1 MAIEVQDTAKTMTA
15 ILSSTYWKI
24 YIAKN
29 RCRSYWKEMDEFRS
43 ISPREAR
50 RRMGERLAAQ
60 LQYFGRRADAL
71 AEWKEAATVRDP
83 EDAWRIWSSLPIM
96 TKRDLVTRFH
106 PREMAPRFGLV
117 GKADSTGG
125 STGEPTHFFHTQES
139 IDANAAAIL
148 YARRKMGW
156 RPGMARVG
164 LWGSDRDVG
173 RAGAT
178 RRDRIESR
186 LRNEYM
192 ISGFEAT
199 GGTVDTLLDMIRR
212 RAPVA
217 VFGYSTLLE
226 FASREV
232 LRRGDL
238 PPAASVRTAW
248 NGGEMLFQSQSEVF
262 RQAFGVP
269 ILNWYGGRE
278 LTVMAFQE
286 AAGGPLYAVRPYLL
300 VEVVDD
306 AGKPVGPG
314 EPGRLVWTST
324 VCRGTPFLRYDIG
337 DSGLYS
343 AEGADESG
351 IRAIQELHGRDA
363 GILKLP
369 NGKVINCI
377 FWNHLFKEFVEVE
390 QFQVALLSSQTVE
403 LRLKGTAF
411 PPEREARLRSV
422 LGGLLNGVP
431 VSIRWMDRIPLT
443 REGKLMQVVRE

>member
-1 MAIEVQDTAKTMTA
+1 MGIEFPDVAKMTA
-15 ILSSTYWKI
+15 ILSSAYWKT

-29 RCRSYWKEMDEFRS
+29 HCHSYWKEMDEFRS
-43 ISPREAR
+43 ISSREAR
-50 RRMGERLAAQ
+50 RRMGERLVAQ

-71 AEWKEAATVRDP
+71 SEWKEAAAVREP
-83 EDAWRIWSSLPIM
+83 EDAWRIWSSLPII

-106 PREMAPRFGLV
+106 PREMAPRFGLA

-125 STGEPTHFFHTQES
+125 STGEPTHFFHTRES
-139 IDANAAAIL
+139 VNVNAAAIL

-156 RPGMARVG
+156 WPGLARVG

-178 RRDRIESR
+178 RRNRIESR

-192 ISGFEAT
+192 IAGFEANDS
-199 GGTVDTLLDMIRR
+199 TVDTLLRMIHQC
-212 RAPVA
+212 APVA

-226 FASREV
+226 FAAREV

-238 PPAASVRTAW
+238 PPVGRVRTAW
-248 NGGEMLFQSQSEVF
+248 NGGEMLFQPQSELF

-269 ILNWYGGRE
+269 IFNWYGGRE

-286 AAGGPLYAVRPYLL
+286 TASGPLHVVRPYLM

-314 EPGRLVWTST
+314 QPGRLLWTST

-351 IRAIQELHGRDA
+351 IRAIRELHGRNA

-377 FWNHLFKEFVEVE
+377 FWNHLFKEFTEVE

-403 LRLKGTAF
+403 LRLKGSAF
-411 PPEREARLRSV
+411 SEEREAHLRSI

-431 VSIRWMDRIPLT
+431 VTICWKDKIPLT